1 MQFFLLG
8 PFPWGLK
15 VITRSNF
22 GLLIQQKSSPH
33 EGIDLAKIWISKMVY
48 WKRGEGGGGGGG
60 VEGAG
65 ERKRKG
71 TRFLTTRQ
79 LIVIYTAVS

>member
-33 EGIDLAKIWISKMVY
+33 EGMDLAKIWISKMVY
-48 WKRGEGGGGGGG
+48 WKRGEGGGGGEWRELGRG
-60 VEGAG
+60 KE
-65 ERKRKG
+65 KG
-71 TRFLTTRQ
+71 PDF
-79 LIVIYTAVS
+79 